1 MATYIDNY
9 NNIKQSL
16 RQAFLEVDLSYKLEG
31 VKKLITQ
38 IDFYL
43 NKYEQTSKGIVE
55 KYNNSI
61 QEEPNL
67 SNSTRRYQAVKTYN
81 EQVDSIQNLLKQGYL
96 YVDAIREILTGQTI
110 QYEIGIIKEGI
121 LYENNVDLLT
131 LIETST
137 LDVDS
142 KISIGNAAKLR
153 LKSGELSAKILQNP
167 IEQIIQEEVDNASSI
182 FSAVYNYFT
191 NSIHQTP
198 KVNKGNAYEVYKRLI
213 FERNNLNKIPPA
225 KKTSI
230 EEINKIYEEVKRNNA
245 AYYKGGDIN
254 DIQVK
259 YLGNTPPSLTSL
271 SSIKRV
277 LTKTK
282 NALLIIYDESKP
294 KQKVVESLVNLFTQ
308 NSTKI
313 TNDIERKA
321 NDEAKEHIRN
331 KLMSI
336 QGLALNF

>member
-16 RQAFLEVDLSYKLEG
+16 KQAFLGVDLSYKLEG

-55 KYNNSI
+55 RYNNSI

-110 QYEIGIIKEGI
+110 QYEVGIIKDGI
-121 LYENNVDLLT
+121 LYENNVNLLT
-131 LIETST
+131 LIEAST

-153 LKSGELSAKILQNP
+153 LKSGELSTKILQNP

-191 NSIHQTP
+191 NSIHQIP
-198 KVNKGNAYEVYKRLI
+198 KINKGNAYEVYKRLV

-225 KKTSI
+225 EKTSI

-277 LTKTK
+277 LKKTK
-282 NALLIIYDESKP
+282 NALLIIYNESKP

-313 TNDIERKA
+313 INDIERKA
-321 NDEAKEHIRN
+321 NEEAKENIRN

-336 QGLALNF
+336 QGLALT

>member
-110 QYEIGIIKEGI
+110 QYEIGTIKDGI

-167 IEQIIQEEVDNASSI
+167 IEQIIQEKVDNASSI

>member
-31 VKKLITQ
+31 VKNLITQ

-110 QYEIGIIKEGI
+110 QYEIGIIKDGI

-198 KVNKGNAYEVYKRLI
+198 KINKGNAYEVYKRLI